1 LSKLIK
7 DRQSNFSVRDFRTFF
22 QEHLTSFKR
31 NFLKTVKATDGVFFD
46 VKESDFDGQWRIFP
60 KILPF
65 QVVRHFKALSEKF
78 DILGI

>member
-1 LSKLIK
+1 LSKPIK
-7 DRQSNFSVRDFRTFF
+7 GRLSNFSVRDFRTFF
-22 QEHLTSFKR
+22 QKHLTYFGW
-31 NFLKTVKATDGVFFD
+31 NLLKTVKATDGVFFD

-65 QVVRHFKALSEKF
+65 QVVRRFKALSEKF